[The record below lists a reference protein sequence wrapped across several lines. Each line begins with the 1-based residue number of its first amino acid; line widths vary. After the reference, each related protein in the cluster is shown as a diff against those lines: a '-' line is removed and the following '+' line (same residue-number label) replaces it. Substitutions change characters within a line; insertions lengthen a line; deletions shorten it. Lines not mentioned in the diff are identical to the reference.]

1 VADRSDKERI
11 AQNESIFR
19 EINERVEEIGTAVE
33 GPTEFLCECART
45 DCTERLVVPLDIYE
59 QVRARSR
66 HFLVVPGHERL
77 EYERVVDQGDG
88 WLVVTKLGVV
98 GEVAEDEDP
107 RTG

>member
-98 GEVAEDEDP
+98 GDVAEDEDP